1 MRTKTKASNEAYI
14 NGQEIKSLDGAIIY
28 NYICERKTA
37 TTTQLQMMIMK
48 PKSTVTA
55 RLSTLQKNGLV
66 AEKNKVGKDTI
77 WMYVPEHLREYYIQE
92 WKKKELQR
100 AYNAIE
106 KLSRMD
112 KKFILMSLQKE
123 LEDDK

>member
-1 MRTKTKASNEAYI
+1 MRTKTQASSEAHI
-14 NGQEIKSLDGAIIY
+14 NGQRIKSLDGAIIY
-28 NYICERKTA
+28 NYICEKKLA
-37 TTTQLQMMIMK
+37 TTTDLQMMIMK

-66 AEKNKVGKDTI
+66 AEYQKVGKDTV
-77 WMYVPEHLREYYIQE
+77 WMYVPEELREHAIRE

-100 AYNAIE
+100 AFNAIE

-112 KKFILMSLQKE
+112 KKFILMSLKKE

>member
-1 MRTKTKASNEAYI
+1 MRTKTQASSEAHI
-14 NGQEIKSLDGAIIY
+14 NGQRIKSLDGAIIY
-28 NYICERKTA
+28 NYIFEKKLA
-37 TTTQLQMMIMK
+37 TTTDLQMMIMK

-66 AEKNKVGKDTI
+66 AEKSKVGKDTV
-77 WMYVPEHLREYYIQE
+77 WMYVPEELRQHYIQE

-100 AYNAIE
+100 AFNAIE